1 MSDERGVV
9 RADPALLSAGALE
22 ALLDLARRTVAASVR
37 GEPLPALPGLPE
49 MEEPRG
55 VFVSLHRGG
64 ALRGCLGH
72 LEGDLPVAEA
82 VRRMAVAAAH
92 EDPRFPP
99 VDRSELADLEV
110 EVSVLSPAA
119 PVRPGDVVPGRDGLI
134 VQRGP
139 RMGVL
144 LPQVATEEGWDRL
157 TFLRGVCR
165 KAGLPA
171 ESWSE
176 PGTTLYAFR
185 AQVVPGR
192 EPQ

>member
-1 MSDERGVV
+1 MLSGHDT
-9 RADPALLSAGALE
+9 AAPALLSDAALD
-22 ALLDLARRTVAASVR
+22 ALLTLARETVVASVR
-37 GEPLPALPGLPE
+37 GEALPPLPRLAE
-49 MEEPRG
+49 CEEPRG
-55 VFVSLHRGG
+55 VFVSLHDHG

-72 LEGDLPVAEA
+72 LEPDLPVGEA

-99 VDRSELADLEV
+99 VAREELAGLDV
-110 EVSVLSPAA
+110 EVSVLSPSL
-119 PVRPGDVVPGRDGLI
+119 PIRPEDVVPGRDGLI

-144 LPQVATEEGWDRL
+144 LPQVAAEERWDRL

-171 ESWSE
+171 ESWRE
-176 PGTTLYAFR
+176 PGTALFAFQ

-192 EPQ
+192 RGE